1 MLALRALL
9 MFVPSELTI
18 NVGRSGTPDVR
29 SFGTHYYGCERA
41 ARGNLYTDLR
51 YELIDRHVAPFLAMT
66 G

>member
-41 ARGNLYTDLR
+41 ATWQSLY
-51 YELIDRHVAPFLAMT
+51 
-66 G
+66 

>member
-18 NVGRSGTPDVR
+18 MVASAQR
-29 SFGTHYYGCERA
+29 
-41 ARGNLYTDLR
+41 RGNLYTDLR